1 MIGMMTGIYLICAF
15 AIAGLLFI
23 NRKTK
28 FNNIL
33 IIIFG
38 LLQILFTFYAG
49 YNYRSTELQYF
60 TFDSIGLL
68 LLMTLSIIAIPA
80 LFHSY
85 LYIRRHDETP
95 QSRSIYFSAIVV
107 LLTSISAAY
116 LANHIAVIWIFTE
129 MTTLS
134 ASMLIYHHRTKLAL
148 EGTWKYVFICAI
160 SITFVFIGILFLSL
174 SLRNAGSNDLSFA
187 NLLAY
192 KDKLNPF
199 WLRLSFLFIF
209 TGFTAKL
216 GLVPMYTAG
225 IDAKDK
231 APAPAGA
238 LLASVLMNLGFIGI
252 FRIYTIISQTQL
264 FHWANLIVFIAAF
277 LSIFVATVYMTKV
290 LNIKRMFAYSGIEHM
305 GIVMLGIAAG
315 GVGYYAAILHIILH
329 AFVKSSLF
337 FQFNQLYRTFQSKS
351 LPYVGNYFK
360 YNPTGSIVL
369 LLGFISAT
377 AMPPSGLFVSELLI
391 FRSLFEGKHFILLI
405 LVLLLLTIVI
415 YAFGKNIM
423 KILFLPVEGLD
434 ESLIPRINPWESF
447 TQYVLLFTAI
457 WLGLNPPSVFVEMIQ
472 DAIKILPH

>member
-1 MIGMMTGIYLICAF
+1 MTGIYLISAF
-15 AIAGLLFI
+15 VIAGLLFA
-23 NRKTK
+23 NRNTV
-28 FNNIL
+28 FNYIL
-33 IIIFG
+33 MIIFG
-38 LLQILFTFYAG
+38 ILQTSFTIYACFHFR
-49 YNYRSTELQYF
+49 NTFLEYF
-60 TFDSIGLL
+60 SFDSLGLL

-85 LYIRRHDETP
+85 LYIKRHDETP
-95 QSRSIYFSAIVV
+95 QSRAIYFAAMVFLI
-107 LLTSISAAY
+107 TSITAAY

-134 ASMLIYHHRTKLAL
+134 ASMLIYHHRNKLAL

-174 SLRNAGSNDLSFA
+174 SLQHAGSNDLSFA
-187 NLLAY
+187 NLMAY
-192 KDKLNPF
+192 KDQLNPF
-199 WLRLSFLFIF
+199 WLRLAFLFIF

-238 LLASVLMNLGFIGI
+238 LLASVLMNLGFVGI
-252 FRIYTIISQTQL
+252 FRFYAIIAHTSL
-264 FHWANLIVFIAAF
+264 FHWANLIIFIAAL

-290 LNIKRMFAYSGIEHM
+290 TNIKRMFAYSGIEHM

-329 AFVKSSLF
+329 AFIKSGMF

-351 LPYVGNYFK
+351 IQHVGNYFK
-360 YNPTGSIVL
+360 YNPAGAIVL

-377 AMPPSGLFVSELLI
+377 AMPPSGMFVSEFLI
-391 FRSLFEGKHFILLI
+391 FRSLFEGNHIILLL

-415 YAFGKNIM
+415 WAFGKNIL
-423 KILFLPVEGLD
+423 KILFLPVPGLD
-434 ESLIPRINPWESF
+434 ETKIPKTSPWESL
-447 TQYVLLFTAI
+447 TQYILMFTAI
-457 WLGLNPPSVFVEMIQ
+457 WLGLNPPAIFVQLIN
-472 DAIKILPH
+472 DAVRILPQ

>member
-1 MIGMMTGIYLICAF
+1 MMGIYLISAF
-15 AIAGLLFI
+15 AISGLLFI
-23 NRKTK
+23 NRKTL

-38 LLQILFTFYAG
+38 MLQVVFTVYAA
-49 YNYRSTELQYF
+49 YNYKNTVLQYF
-60 TFDSIGLL
+60 TCDSLGLL
-68 LLMTLSIIAIPA
+68 LLITLSIISIPA
-80 LFHSY
+80 LFHSF
-85 LYIRRHDETP
+85 LYIRRHDESP
-95 QSRSIYFSAIVV
+95 QSRSIYFSAITA

-129 MTTLS
+129 MTTLC
-134 ASMLIYHHRTKLAL
+134 ASMLIYHHRNKLAL

-174 SLRNAGSNDLSFA
+174 SLQHAGSNDLSFA
-187 NLLAY
+187 NLMSY

-238 LLASVLMNLGFIGI
+238 LLSSVLMNLGFVGI
-252 FRIYTIISQTQL
+252 IRIYGIVAQTQL
-264 FHWANLIVFIAAF
+264 SHWANLIIFIAAF
-277 LSIFVATVYMTKV
+277 LSIFVATVYMTRV
-290 LNIKRMFAYSGIEHM
+290 MNIKRMFAYSSIEHM
-305 GIVMLGIAAG
+305 GIVMLGVAAG
-315 GVGYYAAILHIILH
+315 GIGYYAAILHIILH

-337 FQFNQLYRTFQSKS
+337 FQFNQLYRIFQSKS
-351 LPYVGNYFK
+351 IQYVGNYFK
-360 YNPTGSIVL
+360 YNPAGAMVL

-377 AMPPSGLFVSELLI
+377 AMPPSGLFVSEFLI
-391 FRSLFEGKHFILLI
+391 FRSLFEGKYFILLAV
-405 LVLLLLTIVI
+405 VLLLLTVVI

-423 KILFLPVEGLD
+423 KILFLPVQGID
-434 ESLIPRINPWESF
+434 ETKIPKINPWESL
-447 TQYVLLFTAI
+447 TQYILLFTAI
-457 WLGLNPPSVFVEMIQ
+457 WLGLNPPSIFVEMIQ
-472 DAIKILPH
+472 DAVKILPH